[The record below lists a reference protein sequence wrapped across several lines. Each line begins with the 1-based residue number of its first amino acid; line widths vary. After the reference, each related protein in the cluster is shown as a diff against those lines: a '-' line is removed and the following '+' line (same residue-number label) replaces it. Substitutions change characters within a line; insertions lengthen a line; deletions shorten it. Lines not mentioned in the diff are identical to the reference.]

1 MRRRL
6 VAVTV
11 VALVGVAGCSGD
23 GDRGAPATVPPSAPT
38 STVAV
43 AVTVTVAAPP
53 TTLSPAAAV
62 AARLATVE
70 RAIRDPATPEADLAG
85 LGQAQQEA
93 YRSLAKHPEWDAD
106 ALALVPDALRPT
118 VEANL
123 TAAREIQILNG
134 EVDPSRP
141 LPHWRIVEP
150 EPVAVLLAHYKAA
163 GEASG
168 VPWQYLA
175 AIHLVETRMGRIRG
189 DSVAGARGPMQFIPS
204 TWAIYGRGGD
214 IESTADAIPAAAR
227 LLADR
232 GAPDDMARALHAYN
246 NSDRYVRAITL
257 YARQIQADERA
268 YLGYHAWEAYYGDRL
283 LPPGTVLP

>member
-1 MRRRL
+1 VRRRL
-6 VAVTV
+6 VAAAV
-11 VALVGVAGCSGD
+11 VVMAVVVMAAMAGCSAD
-23 GDRGAPATVPPSAPT
+23 GGRVGPAAPVASPPPTTVP
-38 STVAV
+38 
-43 AVTVTVAAPP
+43 VTAPP
-53 TTLSPAAAV
+53 TTLGPAGALAAGLV
-62 AARLATVE
+62 AAET
-70 RAIRDPATPEADLAG
+70 AIRDPATPETDVARA
-85 LGQAQQEA
+85 GQAQQEE
-93 YRSLAKHPEWDAD
+93 YRNLAKHPEWDAE
-106 ALALVPDALRPT
+106 AMAAVPEALRPT

-123 TAAREIQILNG
+123 TAAREIQLLNG
-134 EVDPSRP
+134 EPDPARP
-141 LPHWRIVEP
+141 LPHWRIVAP
-150 EPVAVLLAHYKAA
+150 EPPAVLLAHYKEA
-163 GEASG
+163 GAASG

-214 IESTADAIPAAAR
+214 IESTADSIRAAAR

-232 GAPDDMARALHAYN
+232 GAPADMARALHAYN
-246 NSDRYVRAITL
+246 QSDRYVRAVTL

>member
-6 VAVTV
+6 VAATV
-11 VALVGVAGCSGD
+11 AVMAVVAGCSTD
-23 GDRGAPATVPPSAPT
+23 GDKAGPATTVASPSLPT
-38 STVAV
+38 PTTVAV
-43 AVTVTVAAPP
+43 TAPP
-53 TTLSPAAAV
+53 TTVSPAAAV
-62 AARLATVE
+62 AAQLVAAET
-70 RAIRDPATPEADLAG
+70 AIRDPATPEADVARAG
-85 LGQAQQEA
+85 QSQQEA
-93 YRSLAKHPEWDAD
+93 YRNLAKHPGWDAE
-106 ALALVPDALRPT
+106 ALAIVPGGLRST
-118 VEANL
+118 VEANV
-123 TAAREIQILNG
+123 TAAREIQVLNG

-150 EPVAVLLAHYKAA
+150 EPAAVLLDHYKEA
-163 GEASG
+163 GAASG

-204 TWAIYGRGGD
+204 TWEIYGRGGD

-257 YARQIQADERA
+257 YAQQIQADERA
-268 YLGYHAWEAYYGDRL
+268 YLGYHAWQAYYGDRL